1 MQTRTT
7 LIERPDSSLRPHV
20 VLLGAGT
27 SRAAFPDGDATGKRL
42 PLMNDL
48 AQVLDLEPI
57 LERAGKFENQN
68 FELIYSE
75 LDANPHH
82 NSVREEIERQVR
94 EYFSSLELPETA
106 TIYDRILLSLRHD
119 DAVFTF
125 NWDPFLF
132 DAYQRNRHVVA
143 LPEIFFLHGNVRIA
157 KCPQH
162 EYWGARYGRC
172 PSCFKQFEDV
182 ALLYPVAE
190 KGYSGRPYIAE
201 SWKAARKHLCN
212 ASMLTIFGYSAPD
225 SDGDAVE
232 LLRSAWMER
241 SERSLESVEVVDIIC
256 ESDLHERWS
265 RFTPTHHLLPRQ
277 CFGKSWLA
285 IWPRRSREGVW
296 AAMSRGIPSRYFPL
310 TDTTNL
316 VELQEQT
323 METARFENRDCVEAK

>member
-1 MQTRTT
+1 MRTGNA
-7 LIERPDSSLRPHV
+7 LVENPNSALRPHV
-20 VLLGAGT
+20 VLFGAGA

-48 AQVLDLEPI
+48 VQVLDLKPI
-57 LERAGKFENQN
+57 LERAGTFESQN
-68 FELIYSE
+68 FESIYSE
-75 LDANPHH
+75 LDAYPHH
-82 NSVREEIERQVR
+82 NSVREEIERRVR

-106 TIYDRILLSLRHD
+106 TIYDRILLSLRRD

-132 DAYQRNRHVVA
+132 DAYQRNRHVVP

-162 EYWGARYGRC
+162 EYWGARYGTC

-182 ALLYPVAE
+182 ALLYPVKE
-190 KGYSGRPYIAE
+190 KGYSDRPYIAE
-201 SWKAARKHLCN
+201 SWKAARKHSRN
-212 ASMLTIFGYSAPD
+212 ALMLTIFGYGAPD
-225 SDGDAVE
+225 SDGAAVE

-241 SERSLESVEVVDIIC
+241 SERSMESVEVVDIIC
-256 ESDLHERWS
+256 ESDLYERWS
-265 RFTPTHHLLPRQ
+265 PFTPTHHLLPRR
-277 CFGKSWLA
+277 CFGESWLA

-296 AAMSRGIPSRYFPL
+296 AAMSRGIPSRHFPL

-316 VELQEQT
+316 EELQEQT
-323 METARFENRDCVEAK
+323 REIARFENRDCA